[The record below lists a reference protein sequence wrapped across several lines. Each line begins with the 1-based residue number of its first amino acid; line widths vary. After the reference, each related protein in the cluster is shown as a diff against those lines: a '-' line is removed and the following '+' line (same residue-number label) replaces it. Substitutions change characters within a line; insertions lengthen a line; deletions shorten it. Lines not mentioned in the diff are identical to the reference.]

1 MCDVR
6 CVEGCGYSDDDV
18 RREQFAA
25 VVGPHGDGVLD
36 FCGSHF
42 THDSVDFEG
51 QIDVLGA
58 AVAHQ
63 LKLAVRRDEADG
75 AVAVELRELHAL
87 MKLAVFER
95 HAASFCTRGFPCA
108 GDVAYGTG
116 VCTKLP
122 DLANEELVVEPE
134 LAFGGAREV
143 GTHNDLACH
152 VGAKNGAGGRHEEID
167 VFDYVDEG
175 FVLAVLDVASPP
187 GLGASGLR
195 GDAGGF
201 NGGSTD
207 GADDIVDVIG
217 RDVKFEDV
225 DVRVLGIAEI

>member
-1 MCDVR
+1 M
-6 CVEGCGYSDDDV
+6 
-18 RREQFAA
+18 
-25 VVGPHGDGVLD
+25 
-36 FCGSHF
+36 
-42 THDSVDFEG
+42 DFEG

-63 LKLAVRRDEADG
+63 LKLAVWGYEADG
-75 AVAVELRELHAL
+75 AVAVEFRELHAL

-108 GDVAYGTG
+108 GGVAYGTR
-116 VCTKLP
+116 VCAKLA
-122 DLANEELVVEPE
+122 DLANEKLVVEPE

-143 GTHNDLACH
+143 RTHDDLACH
-152 VGAKNGAGGRHEEID
+152 VGAEDGAGGRHEEVD
-167 VFDYVDEG
+167 VFDYIDEG

-201 NGGSTD
+201 NGGSTN
-207 GADDIVDVIG
+207 GADDVVDVVG
-217 RDVKFEDV
+217 CDVEFENV